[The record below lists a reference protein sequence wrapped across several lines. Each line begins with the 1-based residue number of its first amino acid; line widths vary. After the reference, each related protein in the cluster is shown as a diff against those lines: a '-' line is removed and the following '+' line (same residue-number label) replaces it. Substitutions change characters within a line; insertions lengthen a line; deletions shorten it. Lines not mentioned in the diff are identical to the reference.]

1 MEGLRE
7 GRKEREREQR
17 VPKESRRQRGEKE
30 RWRAQ
35 EEETFPVELML
46 WGHFLFFNRNGVLFE
61 IDFFCFIILIWGV
74 IKHQN
79 LGRKNW

>member
-30 RWRAQ
+30 RWRAR

-46 WGHFLFFNRNGVLFE
+46 WGHFFIFFIEMGYSLRWIFL
-61 IDFFCFIILIWGV
+61 LY
-74 IKHQN
+74 HTY
-79 LGRKNW
+79 LSS